1 MNYQSSNNNDSGL
14 LSDIFTES
22 GTPIRLV
29 WRVLQGFLV
38 FASCLSLLLE
48 FYEPYQS
55 GFAGFIGALEVTAI
69 TFFTIDYLGT
79 LYFSEERL
87 GYIFSFWGLVDLLSI
102 LPFFLLML
110 NPASALMLKGLR
122 VLRFLRVLRLIR
134 IARGG
139 F

>member
-1 MNYQSSNNNDSGL
+1 MNYQSSNNSDSGFL
-14 LSDIFTES
+14 CDIFTES
-22 GTPIRLV
+22 GTPIRLI
-29 WRVLQGFLV
+29 WRVLQGVLT

-55 GFAGFIGALEVTAI
+55 GFAGFIVGLELTAI
-69 TFFTIDYLGT
+69 MFFTIDYLGT

-87 GYIFSFWGLVDLLSI
+87 GYVFSFWGLVDLISI

-110 NPASALMLKGLR
+110 NPTSALMLKGLR
-122 VLRFLRVLRLIR
+122 VLRFLRVLRIIR